1 MEIQFAPPPSEFNF
15 ARYVMELNT
24 SRASKLAYI
33 DDNGEYTYGDLFDRS
48 RRFAGLM
55 QSLGLHREERVMVCL
70 TDTIDFPTVFL
81 GCLYTGIVPVLVNT
95 QLTADDYTYMLANCR
110 AQAVVVSAS
119 VLPTVALALSK
130 GDHEVKQ
137 ILVSQ
142 PENRLNEGMI
152 DLQISLAASASGTAA
167 STYADEMAFWQYSS
181 GSTGK
186 PKGTVHT
193 HGNLYW
199 SNELYG
205 KHVLSLRDDDI
216 VFSAARLFFGYG
228 LGNGIIF
235 PLCAG
240 ATAVLMS
247 ERPTAQAVFKHLV
260 EKQPTIFY
268 GVPTLYVSMLNSPE
282 LPARNEVALRLC
294 TSAGEA
300 LPQELG
306 EKFSEHFGCD
316 ILDGIGSTEMLHIFL
331 SNRQGDVHYGT
342 TGKPVPGYE
351 VELRDETGRVCQ
363 QGEIGELYVK
373 GPSSALMYWN
383 NREKSRYTFLGEWL
397 KSGDKFWCDHE
408 GYFHYVG
415 RSDDMLKVSGQYVS
429 PFEVET
435 TLMRHVAVLEAAV
448 VGKQDEN
455 GLIKTKAFVV
465 LTAGYTPNDELA
477 SELKNFVKSQL
488 VPYKYP
494 REIEFLS
501 ELPKTSTGKIQRYK
515 LRD

>member
-1 MEIQFAPPPSEFNF
+1 MENQFAPPPSEFNF
-15 ARYVMELNT
+15 ARYVMELNA
-24 SRASKLAYI
+24 SRTNKLAYI
-33 DDNGEYTYGDLFDRS
+33 DDAGEYTYGELFDRS

-70 TDTIDFPTVFL
+70 TDTIDFPSAFL
-81 GCLYTGIVPVLVNT
+81 GCLYAGIVPVLVNT
-95 QLTADDYTYMLANCR
+95 QLTTDDYAYMLANCR

-119 VLPTVALALSK
+119 VLPTMTAALSRCN
-130 GDHEVKQ
+130 HEVKQ
-137 ILVSQ
+137 VLVSQ
-142 PENRLNEGMI
+142 PEKALDEGILN
-152 DLQISLAASASGTAA
+152 LQISLDTSALGIAAITA
-167 STYADEMAFWQYSS
+167 ADEMAFWQYSS

-199 SNELYG
+199 SDALYG
-205 KHVLSLRDDDI
+205 KNILRLNEDDV

-240 ATAVLMS
+240 ACAVLMS
-247 ERPTAQAVFKHLV
+247 ERPTPQAVFKQLT
-260 EKQPTIFY
+260 QRRPTIFY
-268 GVPTLYVSMLNSPE
+268 GVPTLYVSMLNSPA
-282 LPARNEVALRLC
+282 LPARSEVALRLC

-300 LPQELG
+300 LPREVG
-306 EKFSEHFGCD
+306 EKLSEHFCCD

-331 SNRQGDVHYGT
+331 SNRNGDVQYGT

-351 VELRDETGRVCQ
+351 VELHDEAGCVCEA
-363 QGEIGELYVK
+363 GKIGELYVK

-383 NREKSRYTFLGEWL
+383 NREKSQHTFIGEWL
-397 KSGDKFWCDHE
+397 KSGDKFWRDDE

-435 TLMRHVAVLEAAV
+435 TLMRHPAVLEAAV
-448 VGKQDEN
+448 VGKQDDN
-455 GLIKTKAFVV
+455 GLVKTKAFVV
-465 LTAGYTPNDELA
+465 LTDDYTPNEELV
-477 SELKNFVKSQL
+477 SELKNFVKSKL
-488 VPYKYP
+488 APHKYP
-494 REIEFLS
+494 REIQFLP
-501 ELPKTSTGKIQRYK
+501 ELPKTATGKIQRYK